1 MVLPLSVKISLTSAF
16 AFFML
21 ALITGVWKYSLMTQS
36 DKGQSRYYVDIAHRS
51 SFLYAYAALLLA
63 VFAYLS
69 QFPDWL
75 NTLAVVGS
83 VFFYMAAVLGYV
95 YQGIL
100 NKTNNQIRSSI
111 RKEPSSTPLWLTHVF
126 TFSLIFA
133 EIGGALVLGLGAM
146 QAIWG

>member
-51 SFLYAYAALLLA
+51 SFLYAYAALLLG

-69 QFPDWL
+69 QFPEWL

-111 RKEPSSTPLWLTHVF
+111 RKEPSSTPMWLTHLF
-126 TFSLIFA
+126 TFSLIVA

>member
-1 MVLPLSVKISLTSAF
+1 MDLPLSVKISLTSAF

-51 SFLYAYAALLLA
+51 SFLYAYAALLLG

-69 QFPDWL
+69 QFPEWL

-111 RKEPSSTPLWLTHVF
+111 RKEPSSTPMWLTHLF
-126 TFSLIFA
+126 TFSLIVA

>member
-51 SFLYAYAALLLA
+51 SFLYAYAALLLG

-69 QFPDWL
+69 QFPEWL

-111 RKEPSSTPLWLTHVF
+111 RKEPSSTPMWLTHLF
-126 TFSLIFA
+126 TFSLILA

>member
-1 MVLPLSVKISLTSAF
+1 MDLPLSVKISLTSAF

-21 ALITGVWKYSLMTQS
+21 ALITGVWKYSLMSQS
-36 DKGQSRYYVDIAHRS
+36 EKGQSRYYVDIAHRS

-69 QFPDWL
+69 QFPQWL

-83 VFFYMAAVLGYV
+83 VFFYLAAVLGYV
-95 YQGIL
+95 YQGLL

-126 TFSLIFA
+126 TFSLIIA
-133 EIGGALVLGLGAM
+133 EIGGALILGVGAM
-146 QAIWG
+146 QAIWI

>member
-1 MVLPLSVKISLTSAF
+1 MDLPLSVKISLTSAF

-36 DKGQSRYYVDIAHRS
+36 EKGQSRYYVDIAHRS

>member
-1 MVLPLSVKISLTSAF
+1 MDLPLSVKISLTSAF

-83 VFFYMAAVLGYV
+83 VSFYMAAVLGYV
-95 YQGIL
+95 YQGML

-111 RKEPSSTPLWLTHVF
+111 RKEPSSTPMWLTHLF
-126 TFSLIFA
+126 TFSLIVA

>member
-1 MVLPLSVKISLTSAF
+1 MDLPLPVKISLTSAF

-21 ALITGVWKYSLMTQS
+21 ALITGVWKYSLMAQS

-69 QFPDWL
+69 QFPEWL

-95 YQGIL
+95 YQGML

-111 RKEPSSTPLWLTHVF
+111 RKEPSSTPMWLTHLF
-126 TFSLIFA
+126 TFSLIVA
-133 EIGGALVLGLGAM
+133 EIGGALVLGIGAM
-146 QAIWG
+146 QAIWI

>member
-1 MVLPLSVKISLTSAF
+1 MDLPLSVKISLTSAF
-16 AFFML
+16 VFFML

-36 DKGQSRYYVDIAHRS
+36 EKGQSRYYVDIAHRS

-95 YQGIL
+95 YQGLL

-111 RKEPSSTPLWLTHVF
+111 RKEPSSTPLWLTHLF

>member
-1 MVLPLSVKISLTSAF
+1 MDLPLSVKISLTSAF

-51 SFLYAYAALLLA
+51 SFLYAYAALLLG

-69 QFPDWL
+69 QFPEWL
-75 NTLAVVGS
+75 DTLAVVGS

-100 NKTNNQIRSSI
+100 NKTNNKIRSSI
-111 RKEPSSTPLWLTHVF
+111 RKEPSSTPMWLTHLF
-126 TFSLIFA
+126 TFSLIVA

-146 QAIWG
+146 QAIWR

>member
-1 MVLPLSVKISLTSAF
+1 MDLPLSVKISLTSAF
-16 AFFML
+16 VFFML
-21 ALITGVWKYSLMTQS
+21 ALVTGVWKYSLMTQS
-36 DKGQSRYYVDIAHRS
+36 EKGQSRYYVDIAHRS

-95 YQGIL
+95 YQGLL

-111 RKEPSSTPLWLTHVF
+111 RKEPSSTPMWLTHVF

-133 EIGGALVLGLGAM
+133 EIGGAFVLGLGAM
-146 QAIWG
+146 QAIWV

>member
-1 MVLPLSVKISLTSAF
+1 MDLPLSFKISLTSAF
-16 AFFML
+16 VFFML

-36 DKGQSRYYVDIAHRS
+36 EKGQSRYYVDIAHRS

-69 QFPDWL
+69 QFPQWL
-75 NTLAVVGS
+75 NTLAVVAS
-83 VFFYMAAVLGYV
+83 VFFYLAAVLGYV
-95 YQGIL
+95 YQGLL

-126 TFSLIFA
+126 TFSLIIA
-133 EIGGALVLGLGAM
+133 EIGGALILGVGAM
-146 QAIWG
+146 QAIWV

>member
-1 MVLPLSVKISLTSAF
+1 MDLPLSVKIALTSSF

-36 DKGQSRYYVDIAHRS
+36 EKGQSRYYVDIAHRS

-83 VFFYMAAVLGYV
+83 VFFYLAAVLGYV
-95 YQGIL
+95 YQGII

-111 RKEPSSTPLWLTHVF
+111 RKEPSSTPMWLTHVF

-133 EIGGALVLGLGAM
+133 EIGGALVLGIGAM
-146 QAIWG
+146 MAIWA

>member
-1 MVLPLSVKISLTSAF
+1 MDLPLSVKISLTSSF

-63 VFAYLS
+63 VFSYLS
-69 QFPDWL
+69 QFSEWL

-83 VFFYMAAVLGYV
+83 VFFYGAAVLGYV
-95 YQGIL
+95 YQGML

-111 RKEPSSTPLWLTHVF
+111 RKEPSSTPMWLTHLF
-126 TFSLIFA
+126 TFSLIVA
-133 EIGGALVLGLGAM
+133 EIGGALILGLGAM
-146 QAIWG
+146 QAIWS

>member
-1 MVLPLSVKISLTSAF
+1 MDLPLSVKISLTSAF
-16 AFFML
+16 VFFML
-21 ALITGVWKYSLMTQS
+21 ALVTGVWKYSLMSQS
-36 DKGQSRYYVDIAHRS
+36 EKGQSRYYVDIAHRS

-69 QFPDWL
+69 QFPEWL

-95 YQGIL
+95 YQGII
-100 NKTNNQIRSSI
+100 NKTSNQIRASI
-111 RKEPSSTPLWLTHVF
+111 RKEPSSTPMWLTHLF
-126 TFSLIFA
+126 TFSLILA

-146 QAIWG
+146 LTIWA

>member
-1 MVLPLSVKISLTSAF
+1 MDLPLSVKISLTSAF

-21 ALITGVWKYSLMTQS
+21 ALITGVWKYSLMSQS
-36 DKGQSRYYVDIAHRS
+36 EKGQSRYYVDIAHRS

-69 QFPDWL
+69 QFPQWL

-83 VFFYMAAVLGYV
+83 VFFYLAAVLGYV
-95 YQGIL
+95 YQGLL

-126 TFSLIFA
+126 TFSLIIA
-133 EIGGALVLGLGAM
+133 EIGGALILGVGAM
-146 QAIWG
+146 QAIWV

>member
-1 MVLPLSVKISLTSAF
+1 MDLPLSVKISLTSAF
-16 AFFML
+16 VFFML
-21 ALITGVWKYSLMTQS
+21 ALITGVWKYSLMSQS
-36 DKGQSRYYVDIAHRS
+36 EKGQSRYYVDIAHRS

-69 QFPDWL
+69 QFPEWL

-111 RKEPSSTPLWLTHVF
+111 RKEPSSTPLWLTHLF

-133 EIGGALVLGLGAM
+133 EIGGALVLGIGAM
-146 QAIWG
+146 QAIWV

>member
-1 MVLPLSVKISLTSAF
+1 MDLSLSVKISLTSAF
-16 AFFML
+16 VFFML

-69 QFPDWL
+69 QFPEWL
-75 NTLAVVGS
+75 NTLAAVGS
-83 VFFYMAAVLGYV
+83 VFFYLAAVLGYV
-95 YQGIL
+95 YQGIV

-111 RKEPSSTPLWLTHVF
+111 RKEPSSTPLWLTHLF

>member
-1 MVLPLSVKISLTSAF
+1 MDLPLSVKISLTSAF

-21 ALITGVWKYSLMTQS
+21 ALITGVWKYSLMSQS
-36 DKGQSRYYVDIAHRS
+36 EKGQSRYYVDIAHRS

-69 QFPDWL
+69 QFPHWL

-83 VFFYMAAVLGYV
+83 VIFYMAAVLGYV
-95 YQGIL
+95 YQGLL
-100 NKTNNQIRSSI
+100 NKTSNQIRASI

-126 TFSLIFA
+126 TFSLILA

-146 QAIWG
+146 QAIWA

>member
-1 MVLPLSVKISLTSAF
+1 MDLPLSVKISLTSAF
-16 AFFML
+16 VFFIL

-36 DKGQSRYYVDIAHRS
+36 EKGQSRYYVDIAHRS

-95 YQGIL
+95 YQGLL

-111 RKEPSSTPLWLTHVF
+111 RKEPSSTPMWLTHLF

-133 EIGGALVLGLGAM
+133 EIGGALVLGIGAM
-146 QAIWG
+146 QAIWV

>member
-1 MVLPLSVKISLTSAF
+1 MDLPLSVKISLTSAF
-16 AFFML
+16 VFFML
-21 ALITGVWKYSLMTQS
+21 ALSTGVWKYSLMTQS

-111 RKEPSSTPLWLTHVF
+111 RKEPSSTPMWLTHVF

-133 EIGGALVLGLGAM
+133 EIGGALVLGIGAM
-146 QAIWG
+146 LAIWA

>member
-1 MVLPLSVKISLTSAF
+1 MDLPLSVKISLTSAF

-36 DKGQSRYYVDIAHRS
+36 GKGQSRYYVDIAHRS
-51 SFLYAYAALLLA
+51 SFLYAYAALLLG

-69 QFPDWL
+69 QFPEWL

-111 RKEPSSTPLWLTHVF
+111 RKEPSSTPMWLTHLF
-126 TFSLIFA
+126 TFSLIVA
-133 EIGGALVLGLGAM
+133 EIGGALVLGIGAM
-146 QAIWG
+146 QAIWI

>member
-1 MVLPLSVKISLTSAF
+1 MDLPLSVKISLTSAF
-16 AFFML
+16 VFFIL

-36 DKGQSRYYVDIAHRS
+36 EKGQSRYYVDIAHRS

-69 QFPDWL
+69 QFPEWL

-95 YQGIL
+95 YQGLL

-111 RKEPSSTPLWLTHVF
+111 RKEPSSTPMWLTHVF

-146 QAIWG
+146 QAIWV